1 MTTVILRTFGH
12 IAATVG
18 ATEMKV
24 DVVGSTVQKLLDS
37 LVAMFGDKL
46 AKILYPKGDQLSDL
60 LYVLVNGRN
69 IRHMKGMKTELK
81 DGDTVSL
88 FPVTAGG

>member
-1 MTTVILRTFGH
+1 MPAVTLRTFGH

-24 DVVGSTVQKLLDS
+24 DVKGSTVQDLLDT
-37 LVAMFGDKL
+37 LVGKVGDKL
-46 AKILYPKGDQLSDL
+46 SKILYPKGDQLSDL

-69 IRHMKGMKTELK
+69 IRHIKGTKTVLA
-81 DGDTVSL
+81 DGDIVSL